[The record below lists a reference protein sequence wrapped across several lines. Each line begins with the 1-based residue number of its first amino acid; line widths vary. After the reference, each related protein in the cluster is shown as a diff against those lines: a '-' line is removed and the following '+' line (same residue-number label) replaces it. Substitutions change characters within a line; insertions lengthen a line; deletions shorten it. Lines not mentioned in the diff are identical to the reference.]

1 MLLVISNCVQEPS
14 CHRSLVSQLCPR
26 AVLPF
31 CVNTKTQIRFTAK
44 CILGSLYYLLDPA
57 YLQLMELSNSEA
69 ELLQLAFR
77 AAVNDEQHMVTL
89 ETEGSR
95 ISYSTLEL
103 TQALAKLVENKKN
116 RAVFA
121 QPHVC
126 ENLVNLL
133 CNCSDLEKI
142 AAVEVVKKLVADPG
156 LPQNVDLLLK
166 QLSSSDICER
176 NNTLANEN
184 GKFCTP
190 CMSFVEDESSYVCL
204 VLFKGP

>member
-1 MLLVISNCVQEPS
+1 
-14 CHRSLVSQLCPR
+14 
-26 AVLPF
+26 
-31 CVNTKTQIRFTAK
+31 
-44 CILGSLYYLLDPA
+44 
-57 YLQLMELSNSEA
+57 MELSNSEA

-77 AAVNDEQHMVTL
+77 AAINDEQHMVTL
-89 ETEGSR
+89 ESEGSR

-126 ENLVNLL
+126 EDLVNLL

>member
-1 MLLVISNCVQEPS
+1 M
-14 CHRSLVSQLCPR
+14 
-26 AVLPF
+26 
-31 CVNTKTQIRFTAK
+31 RFTAK
-44 CILGSLYYLLDPA
+44 CILGSLYCLLDPA

-103 TQALAKLVENKKN
+103 TQALANLIENKKN
-116 RAVFA
+116 QAVFA

-142 AAVEVVKKLVADPG
+142 AAVEVVKKLLADPG
-156 LPQNVDLLLK
+156 LPQNVDLQLLK
-166 QLSSSDICER
+166 QLSSSDICAR
-176 NNTLANEN
+176 NNTLANED
-184 GKFCTP
+184 GKFRTP
-190 CMSFVEDESSYVCL
+190 CMSLVEDESNYVYL
-204 VLFKGP
+204 VLFKEP